1 MIRSLK
7 IIDERNWEETK
18 MAILLG
24 FFTTVT
30 IIIAFVMLLN
40 KKTSLTKVVMVMAAY
55 AIVNIGAYVV
65 TIF

>member
-1 MIRSLK
+1 
-7 IIDERNWEETK
+7 

-24 FFTTVT
+24 IFTTVT
-30 IIIAFVMLLN
+30 IMIAFGMLLN

-55 AIVNIGAYVV
+55 AIVNVGAYLV